1 MCGDVTVELWDN
13 FLEGPKA
20 KTKYFYILKWD
31 TGPSLQEMIRVYI
44 IRSVALM
51 IKNLQEGERERGG
64 ETGRQIKRESQT
76 EEARN
81 REEWREREGI

>member
-1 MCGDVTVELWDN
+1 
-13 FLEGPKA
+13 
-20 KTKYFYILKWD
+20 
-31 TGPSLQEMIRVYI
+31 MIRVYI